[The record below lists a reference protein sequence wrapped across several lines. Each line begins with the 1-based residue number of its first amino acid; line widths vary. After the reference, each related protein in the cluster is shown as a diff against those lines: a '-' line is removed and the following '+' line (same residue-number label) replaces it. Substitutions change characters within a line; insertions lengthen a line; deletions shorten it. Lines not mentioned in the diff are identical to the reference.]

1 MAGERRQSG
10 TGERL
15 AGLVIWLLAVA
26 ATAVTLDLLG
36 LLAVPVGTATWLL
49 VLGGVLTVL
58 VESFLRYFSV
68 GRLF

>member
-26 ATAVTLDLLG
+26 ATAVALDLLG

-49 VLGGVLTVL
+49 ALGGVLTVL

>member
-1 MAGERRQSG
+1 MADRPEQPG

-15 AGLVIWLLAVA
+15 AGPVVRLLAVA
-26 ATAVTLDLLG
+26 AVAVALDLLG

-49 VLGGVLTVL
+49 ALGGLLTVL